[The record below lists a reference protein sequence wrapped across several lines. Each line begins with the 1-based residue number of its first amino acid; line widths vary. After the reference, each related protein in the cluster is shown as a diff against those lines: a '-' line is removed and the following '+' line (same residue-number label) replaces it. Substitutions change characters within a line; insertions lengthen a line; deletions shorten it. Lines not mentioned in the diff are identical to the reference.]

1 MLILSNIDFRKA
13 FFLEVAMATN
23 RMLTTNGTRK
33 NNFNYYNENSDCI
46 QSDWHCTS
54 NKAI

>member
-33 NNFNYYNENSDCI
+33 NNFNYYHENSECT
-46 QSDWHCTS
+46 QSEF
-54 NKAI
+54 ALY

>member
-1 MLILSNIDFRKA
+1 MAPGKITLI
-13 FFLEVAMATN
+13 
-23 RMLTTNGTRK
+23 
-33 NNFNYYNENSDCI
+33 NYYNENSECI